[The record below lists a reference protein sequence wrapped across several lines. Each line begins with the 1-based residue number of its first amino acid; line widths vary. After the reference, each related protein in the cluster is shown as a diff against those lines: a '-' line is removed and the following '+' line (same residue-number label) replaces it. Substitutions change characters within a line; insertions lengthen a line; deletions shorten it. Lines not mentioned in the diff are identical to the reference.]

1 MKSYLRASMDF
12 EALDEKIQ
20 EFVTARNALALLA
33 EELGLIVEHDLMC
46 VSLEKCPTCSGS
58 CKQGD
63 KG

>member
-1 MKSYLRASMDF
+1 MDF

-20 EFVTARNALALLA
+20 EFVTARNALAMLA